1 MFFKRVLKWM
11 ENADIVNK
19 IYETDVSL
27 WHGMIFVC
35 QIRTFHQ
42 SNDNKDLF
50 RIILKV

>member
-1 MFFKRVLKWM
+1 M

-27 WHGMIFVC
+27 WHGMNSVC
-35 QIRTFHQ
+35 HIRIFHQ

-50 RIILKV
+50 KIILKV